1 MFMKSDEST
10 LKKCLFFTSNRLSN
24 ILRRIANSV
33 CSDTGIAVPYI
44 YLLII
49 VNQYPEITINELS
62 EKLDIAPST
71 CTRFVNALVKDGIL
85 EKKQEWKTVHVS
97 LTKKGN
103 LKTEGIDESINKVY
117 QKCIE
122 VMDKSEYETL
132 ASLIVKAADKLD
144 KVK

>member
-1 MFMKSDEST
+1 MKSDEST

>member
-1 MFMKSDEST
+1 MKSDEST

-132 ASLIVKAADKLD
+132 ASLIVKVADKLD

>member
-1 MFMKSDEST
+1 MKSDEST

-117 QKCIE
+117 QKCME
-122 VMDKSEYETL
+122 VMSKEEYETL
-132 ASLIVKAADKLD
+132 ASLIVEAADKLN